1 MREIKF
7 RVWDNVDYMSSPFT
21 LSDIVCKRIEFASS
35 CPIMQY
41 TGIKDKNN
49 TGIYEGDILKV
60 HVGHQKNQETVFE
73 VFFDTGAF
81 QMRSPHYAGRTAFIT
96 FATNCFENIPEFI
109 DVDDIQLYLEVIG
122 NIYQNPELLKP
133 AA

>member
-49 TGIYEGDILKV
+49 TEIYEGDIVEVISDGLL
-60 HVGHQKNQETVFE
+60 QYRE
-73 VFFDTGAF
+73 VFWDEIISGFFTRNIHFPDDTLYGMAF
-81 QMRSPHYAGRTAFIT
+81 LQQGRI
-96 FATNCFENIPEFI
+96 IK
-109 DVDDIQLYLEVIG
+109 VIG